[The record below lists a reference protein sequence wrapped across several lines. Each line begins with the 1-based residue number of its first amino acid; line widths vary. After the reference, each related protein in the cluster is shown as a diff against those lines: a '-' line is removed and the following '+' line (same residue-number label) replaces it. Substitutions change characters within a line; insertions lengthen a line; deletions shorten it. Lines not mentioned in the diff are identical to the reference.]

1 MNRTSKVHFAKPIL
15 EKLEDRAL
23 PSFLLN
29 GAVQQLVTPLNN
41 IVSDMK
47 SASTDL
53 QAQFTL
59 IKNGTAPANTF
70 AGAEV
75 AADNAVADWQ
85 RILNDSAAIKAIVNS
100 ELTFI
105 RAAAFAEAAAGD
117 TTDAILLFL
126 GPLLGVDPTKALSDT
141 VTQASNILNDQTLQ
155 GIVNT
160 NLHTLNS
167 HVDSTTPISQ
177 VTVSPSF

>member
-1 MNRTSKVHFAKPIL
+1 MNTRVVKPSL
-15 EKLEDRAL
+15 EKLEDRIQ

-29 GAVQQLVTPLNN
+29 GAVQQLATPLNN

-59 IKNGTAPANTF
+59 IKNNTAPTNTF

-75 AADNAVADWQ
+75 VANKAVADWQ
-85 RILNDSAAIKAIVNS
+85 RILNDSAAIKAIVS
-100 ELTFI
+100 AEQTFI
-105 RAAAFAEAAAGD
+105 RAAAFGEAAAGD
-117 TTDAILLFL
+117 TTDLLILFL
-126 GPLLGVDPTKALSDT
+126 GPLLGIDPTKALSDT
-141 VTQASNILNDQTLQ
+141 VTQANTILNDPTLQ

-160 NLHTLNS
+160 NLHTLNT
-167 HVDSTTPISQ
+167 HVDSTTPIAQ
-177 VTVSPSF
+177 ETFPVTF

>member
-1 MNRTSKVHFAKPIL
+1 MSRGMNTRLVKPIL
-15 EKLEDRAL
+15 ERLEDRIQ

-47 SASTDL
+47 AASTDL

-59 IKNGTAPANTF
+59 IKNNTAPTNTF

-75 AADNAVADWQ
+75 VADKAVADWQ
-85 RILNDSAAIKAIVNS
+85 RILNDSSAIKAIVNA

-117 TTDAILLFL
+117 STDAVLLFL
-126 GPLLGVDPTKALSDT
+126 GPLIGLDPTKALSDT
-141 VTQASNILNDQTLQ
+141 VTQSNTILNDPTLQ

-160 NLHTLNS
+160 NLHTLNT

-177 VTVSPSF
+177 ETFPVTF